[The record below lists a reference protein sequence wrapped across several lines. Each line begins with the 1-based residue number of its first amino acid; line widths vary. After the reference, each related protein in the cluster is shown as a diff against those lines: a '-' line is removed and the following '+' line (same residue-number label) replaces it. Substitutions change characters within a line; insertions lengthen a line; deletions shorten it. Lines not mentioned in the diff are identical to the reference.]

1 MTIRF
6 TCAGCGS
13 LLKIKDELAGTDGKC
28 PKCKTEFVVPDPE
41 TDDED
46 EDAAELLVARTEPAK
61 TPAKPSAKPAERPA
75 IGAAV
80 ESASKPAVTKPA
92 TKPAAKQDKNAAGDD
107 FDPTDF
113 LMGDDNNPRPSVPVF
128 EDVSDM
134 DPPRPAAVDSRQK
147 RPGTKAPVP
156 GGGASGDSESGTGAG
171 FSASAHAKEMMI
183 RAMDESRAHASEM
196 PRQAERAGFDFAG
209 FFHEFGLKIG
219 GGLVFGALLTYG
231 LYLMFDGM
239 MSSKLTLP
247 KFGYVEGTVKLDG
260 NPLPG
265 ATVYFAP
272 LDATIP
278 GGRKE
283 RARTSYGI
291 TDEKGHYR
299 MIYINQTQGVAAGK
313 CRVWLDLVGPKG
325 QVIPP
330 SFTEATMTVRE
341 VKLGSQ
347 PPFDF
352 DMPTK

>member
-41 TDDED
+41 SDDED
-46 EDAAELLVARTEPAK
+46 EDAAELLVAPGKPASP
-61 TPAKPSAKPAERPA
+61 PAKPAAMPAERPS

-80 ESASKPAVTKPA
+80 ESASKPVTKPA
-92 TKPAAKQDKNAAGDD
+92 TKIAPKQDKGAAGDD

-113 LMGDDNNPRPSVPVF
+113 LMSDDNSPHPSAPVF
-128 EDVSDM
+128 EDVSDL
-134 DPPRPAAVDSRQK
+134 DPPRPAAAESRQK
-147 RPGTKAPVP
+147 RPGTNAPVP
-156 GGGASGDSESGTGAG
+156 GGGATAESDSGRNAG

-196 PRQAERAGFDFAG
+196 PRQSERAGFDFAG
-209 FFHEFGLKIG
+209 FFHEFGVKIG
-219 GGLVFGALLTYG
+219 GGLVFGSLLTYG
-231 LYLMFDGM
+231 LYMMFDGM
-239 MSSKLTLP
+239 MSTKLTLP

-291 TDEKGHYR
+291 TNDKGHYR

-325 QVIPP
+325 QVVPADF
-330 SFTEATMTVRE
+330 SEGTMQVRE
-341 VKLGSQ
+341 VKPGSQ
-347 PPFDF
+347 QSFDF
-352 DMPTK
+352 DMKSR